1 MKYNLDLVMEEEN
14 SLTKIIREIKPNSCV
29 LEFGPANGRMTR
41 YLKEVKHCDVYIVE
55 IDEEAA
61 KDAMQYAVDSIID
74 DIENYDWIN
83 KWKDISF
90 DYITFADVLEHLLN
104 PQQVLSRTKALLK
117 EDGEVLFSVPNV
129 AHNSILINLYNNIF
143 NYTPL
148 GLLDNTHIH
157 LFAYNTLKEFCS
169 YAGYTPV
176 IEDAVYSQVGENE
189 VTARYEDI
197 AEDIASRI
205 KRRKFGHVYQFV
217 FTLMKNEYVKFNPV
231 AVSNR
236 IVTYIPTNKLQVF
249 LDRGNSWCE
258 ENCITQ
264 PLTPQGEKHFEINL
278 KGQDNIRSIRIDPVD
293 TCGIIELNRL
303 ALEYEDGSVEEI
315 SVESVTSNAACNI
328 EQLFIFETS
337 DPQFVL
343 EVCGV
348 RYPTKLILS
357 LKYENCGEQIYSEVI
372 NQLIRS
378 KEIQSSF
385 NNLVEEN
392 KKLMSQLT
400 QKDVEYSQL
409 GNELKLAQEEMERRL
424 IEINN
429 RGEEL
434 NSQNEK
440 IMNYKNKQ
448 KQYDVEMLRIHEDLI
463 REQNKNKETRLN
475 KGLFKKKQSD

>member
-157 LFAYNTLKEFCS
+157 LFAYNTLKEFCN

-217 FTLMKNEYVKFNPV
+217 FTLMKKEYVKFYPV
-231 AVSNR
+231 TVSNR

-278 KGQDNIRSIRIDPVD
+278 TGQDNIRSIRIDPVD

-328 EQLFIFETS
+328 EQLFVFNTS
-337 DPQFVL
+337 DPQFIF
-343 EVCGV
+343 EVDNVKGV
-348 RYPTKLILS
+348 SKLMLG
-357 LKYENCGEQIYSEVI
+357 LKYENCGNQIHSELISTILNEQKAI
-372 NQLIRS
+372 NTLASYELQ
-378 KEIQSSF
+378 
-385 NNLVEEN
+385 N
-392 KKLMSQLT
+392 KILNEKLS
-400 QKDVEYSQL
+400 QKDDE
-409 GNELKLAQEEMERRL
+409 LAQLKNEIKLVKEEMDRRL
-424 IEINN
+424 IEINH
-429 RGEEL
+429 RGEEI
-434 NSQNEK
+434 NKRDNEIKVYRINEK
-440 IMNYKNKQ
+440 KYQDELEEGWGK
-448 KQYDVEMLRIHEDLI
+448 RI
-463 REQNKNKETRLN
+463 
-475 KGLFKKKQSD
+475 FKKKNNIK